1 MKTAEPEN
9 RLIEDALEALRAVL
23 GAVSSIKVTELKCVP
38 PGQGRAEIL
47 AHISVLGRVHTL
59 ECEVNAHENPR
70 QLQMAERG
78 SESGAVDGH
87 GESTRV
93 IIAPYLSPEEQARC
107 KETNTCFV
115 DLEGNA
121 RIALGEIFI
130 GKRTMRPH
138 MQKQV
143 GSNPLRIDDA
153 RKRPPAPRA
162 YIASSTPG
170 SPVRS
175 GKSAPAGI
183 AVA

>member
-9 RLIEDALEALRAVL
+9 RLIEDAIEALRAVL
-23 GAVSSIKVTELKCVP
+23 GSISSIEVTELKCVP

-47 AHISVLGRVHTL
+47 AQINVLGRIHTL
-59 ECEVNAHENPR
+59 ECEVNAHENPQ
-70 QLQMAERG
+70 QLRMTERS
-78 SESGAVDGH
+78 SESGAADGRA
-87 GESTRV
+87 ESTRV

-130 GKRTMRPH
+130 GKRTMQPH
-138 MQKQV
+138 KQV
-143 GSNPLRIDDA
+143 ESNPKRIDGTG
-153 RKRPPAPRA
+153 KRSLAPMV
-162 YIASSTPG
+162 YIASNIPG
-170 SPVRS
+170 SPVRV
-175 GKSAPAGI
+175 GKNAPAGV